1 MRARS
6 LLLRL
11 SLSLLASALAACG
24 DPGAECSITTGD
36 DGRTSLVCSDG
47 TSYSFPEPASPDDDT
62 CHITARHDDGSV
74 TLTCGEEEFVVGG
87 PEDCRLEARRY
98 ELREEPFA
106 EALVAR
112 CADGTEQVVRVE
124 VYAPTETPTAR
135 DAVAVSSNRSC
146 FLSRHGAATCWGA
159 EGDGEVS
166 DTPGSETFRQLALAS
181 HRTCALRPDGSVRC
195 WGMTGELP
203 TAEDRFVRIAA
214 GGYFFCGLREDGSV
228 RCWGED
234 ATPGTLEPPTDE
246 VFVQISSGGRH
257 SCGLREDGTLRC
269 WGVAST
275 TPSAPPKHAR
285 FVAVEAGHDYTCGL
299 RTDRTITC
307 WGDDPN
313 GQLDVPEGRFLQ
325 ISASQHHVCG
335 LRDDRS
341 VLCWGSSGMGRLD
354 VPEGERFVEI
364 SSRGLGHNCGV
375 RADGTVRCW
384 GSDTYGQST
393 PPPSLE

>member
-1 MRARS
+1 TRRRRLRPHVGLAITRGLPCPRHRGGAPTSSEPWAAQAHAGAPTTRPLARNLSHTNNAADPTCSPPWRTMRARS

-98 ELREEPFA
+98 SLREEPFA

-159 EGDGEVS
+159 EGDGE
-166 DTPGSETFRQLALAS
+166 
-181 HRTCALRPDGSVRC
+181 
-195 WGMTGELP
+195 
-203 TAEDRFVRIAA
+203 
-214 GGYFFCGLREDGSV
+214 
-228 RCWGED
+228 
-234 ATPGTLEPPTDE
+234 
-246 VFVQISSGGRH
+246 
-257 SCGLREDGTLRC
+257 
-269 WGVAST
+269 
-275 TPSAPPKHAR
+275 
-285 FVAVEAGHDYTCGL
+285 
-299 RTDRTITC
+299 
-307 WGDDPN
+307 
-313 GQLDVPEGRFLQ
+313 
-325 ISASQHHVCG
+325 
-335 LRDDRS
+335 
-341 VLCWGSSGMGRLD
+341 
-354 VPEGERFVEI
+354 
-364 SSRGLGHNCGV
+364 
-375 RADGTVRCW
+375 
-384 GSDTYGQST
+384 
-393 PPPSLE
+393 